1 MIYDYLIIGAGSAGA
16 HAAHFLHR
24 GGARVA
30 VVEQSAIGAGGSGA
44 AGAFISPRVGRGGEL
59 QRFTNEAFRFAIEFY
74 ASSPYFYQTGIL
86 RLPKEG
92 QSFAGLEEFLDVPFT
107 KHEDGFLFPTAGILK
122 AKPHLQLLLEKIPLY
137 YFSARPIKKEDYF
150 QVGELRAHKIIL
162 ATGAW
167 DELIDEPYIRI
178 GKVGGVRFDVRSDLA
193 LSYSMHKMVS
203 VSANIEGIVT
213 IGATHNREGARPKEP
228 RILFEE
234 AKKMVGEFDYEI
246 AGMYCG
252 VRSSVSDHLPI
263 VGELIADARVPKIR
277 SFKTLET
284 KELPRKGIII
294 LNGFGGRGFVFGP
307 YIGYLLAKHLLDGEP
322 LPQVVDVDRYFIRY
336 RKKGRV

>member
-1 MIYDYLIIGAGSAGA
+1 MIYDYLIIGTGSGGA
-16 HAAHFLHR
+16 HAAYFLHR

-59 QRFTNEAFRFAIEFY
+59 QRYTNEAFRFAIDFY
-74 ASSPYFYQTGIL
+74 SSSPYFFQTGIL

-92 QSFAGLEEFLDVPFT
+92 QSFAGMEEFLDVPFS
-107 KHEDGFLFPTAGILK
+107 KCEDGFLFPTAGILK
-122 AKPHLQLLLEKIPLY
+122 AKPHLEHLLEGVPLH
-137 YFSARPIKKEDYF
+137 YFAARPIAKEGYF
-150 QVGELRAHKIIL
+150 QVGDLRAHKIIL

-178 GKVGGVRFDVRSDLA
+178 GKVGGVRFDVRTSLA
-193 LSYSMHKMVS
+193 LPYSMHKKVS

-213 IGATHNREGARPKEP
+213 IGATHNREGAAPQEP

-234 AKKMVGEFDYEI
+234 AKKMVGEFEYEI
-246 AGMYCG
+246 AQMFCG

-263 VGELIADARVPKIR
+263 VGELIADARVPKIC
-277 SFKTLET
+277 SFKTLDT
-284 KELPRKGIII
+284 KELPKKGIII

-307 YIGYLLAKHLLDGEP
+307 YVGHLLAKHLLDGEP
-322 LPQVVDVDRYFIRY
+322 LPPQLDVDRYFIRY